1 MDRRSCLRIRAG
13 PLGSL
18 QMKPLPIFF
27 SFDEG
32 YVTPAAVTF
41 ESLLSNARPEV
52 TYALYVL
59 HEGITP
65 ESQRRLGALVER
77 HGNATLTFISVAGVL
92 DSAGIVFDD
101 RSFCLGHES
110 ARFTKETLLR
120 CLPTLV
126 PEFDQYDRILYS
138 DVDVCIVDDISDL
151 FTTDLDGRYLAGCRI
166 PAFLA
171 DQTAHFPAELREC
184 YVAGGIWMMNLSQ
197 LRKDVLGEK
206 ILGLMKNPPFR
217 LIWNDQDVMNL
228 ACEGKVAF
236 LSYRYCS
243 IPLWR
248 TVLERVDF
256 VDARYPNDELREAMY
271 RPRIVHYASTKPWN
285 GACEGEVLWHFWRR
299 RSGFPEI
306 ARRVEQGPNVR
317 AYLFKYIRLPDFFV
331 RSVVR
336 NGEMTVKICEFLFR
350 VRLRRISTD

>member
-1 MDRRSCLRIRAG
+1 
-13 PLGSL
+13 
-18 QMKPLPIFF
+18 MKPLPIFF

-41 ESLLSNARPEV
+41 ESLLSSARPEV
-52 TYALYVL
+52 AYAFYVL

-65 ESQRRLGALVER
+65 ESQRRLCALVDR

-92 DSAGIVFDD
+92 DAAGIVFDD
-101 RSFCLGHES
+101 RSFCLGHQS

-126 PEFDQYDRILYS
+126 PEFDQFDRILYS
-138 DVDVCIVDDISDL
+138 DVDICVVDDISDL
-151 FTTDLDGRYLAGCRI
+151 FAIDLDGRYLAGCRI

-184 YVAGGIWMMNLSQ
+184 YVAGGIWMMNLRL
-197 LRKDVLGEK
+197 LREDGMGEK
-206 ILGLMKNPPFR
+206 ILELMKNPPFR

-243 IPLWR
+243 IPFWR
-248 TVLERVDF
+248 SVLEPFDF
-256 VDARYPNDELREAMY
+256 FDVRYPNGELREAIF
-271 RPRIVHYASTKPWN
+271 RPKIVHYASTKPWN
-285 GACEGEVLWHFWRR
+285 GACEGADLWHFWHH
-299 RSGFPEI
+299 RSGFP
-306 ARRVEQGPNVR
+306 RVVAQDQQGPNVR
-317 AYLFKYIRLPDFFV
+317 IYIFKYMKVPDFLVRSFV
-331 RSVVR
+331 RQ
-336 NGEMTVKICEFLFR
+336 GEMTIKVCEFLLR
-350 VRLRRISTD
+350 VRLRKISRG